1 MFMYLLW
8 TTTNYG
14 GDSLRPELDRKTLL
28 SRESCFRQ
36 LLSTMSAGR
45 IFHTAFLRALV
56 PGCRPVGF
64 VCPSDYGPGSPG
76 GEINAGIMSVEYLS
90 GRRRRAA
97 SEDGGRKSYLSLQS
111 PSPFVTGSYITAI
124 ISPKQT
130 TLIYES
136 SMQMAE
142 LQRLHLPQACTIADR
157 DVLLDSRPCRR
168 ATDLTYYQSSL
179 HNNTI

>member
-1 MFMYLLW
+1 MDDYYC
-8 TTTNYG
+8 YG
-14 GDSLRPELDRKTLL
+14 GDSLRAELDRKTLL

-36 LLSTMSAGR
+36 LCQRCRRAG
-45 IFHTAFLRALV
+45 FSHTYSLFACPRA
-56 PGCRPVGF
+56 CRPVGF

>member
-1 MFMYLLW
+1 
-8 TTTNYG
+8 
-14 GDSLRPELDRKTLL
+14 
-28 SRESCFRQ
+28 
-36 LLSTMSAGR
+36 LLSTVVVNDVGGPDFPHSLFACP
-45 IFHTAFLRALV
+45 RA
-56 PGCRPVGF
+56 CRPVGF

-76 GEINAGIMSVEYLS
+76 GEIIAGIMSVEYLS

-111 PSPFVTGSYITAI
+111 PSPFVTGSYITVI
-124 ISPKQT
+124 ISPKPT

-157 DVLLDSRPCRR
+157 DVLLDSRTLSPCHRPHVLPI
-168 ATDLTYYQSSL
+168 LTP
-179 HNNTI
+179 